1 MIIQRSVRLQ
11 FMVYNLHEH
20 LIELHK
26 LFIIYLSIPVF
37 SASSERSFSTF
48 QYLKTYIRN
57 TMNQQR
63 LSDLAVLS
71 INSDMLD
78 DLNFDEVIDVFM
90 SQKIENLNSVINFF
104 AIYVPLLIME

>member
-1 MIIQRSVRLQ
+1 
-11 FMVYNLHEH
+11 
-20 LIELHK
+20 
-26 LFIIYLSIPVF
+26 
-37 SASSERSFSTF
+37 
-48 QYLKTYIRN
+48 
-57 TMNQQR
+57 MNQQR